1 MVRRK
6 NQCAYG
12 FGFKFQRD
20 STSVCEGAP
29 KVFRQRNSQRLNMEI
44 SKAEITSAVAA
55 TTSPKSQA
63 TTGKAPAATPKDQ
76 ELRGAEIL
84 IKALQAEGVKYVW
97 GYPGGAVLHIY
108 DALYKQ
114 DTIQHILVR
123 HEQAAVHAADGYA
136 RATGDVGVAL
146 VTSGPGA
153 TNAVTGIA
161 TAYMDSI
168 PMVIV
173 TGQVPTQAIGLDAFQ
188 ECDTVGITRPV
199 VKHNFLIKDVRDL
212 AETMKK
218 AFHIARSG
226 RPGPV
231 VVDIP
236 KDVSFKKVHYAGYPA
251 TVEMRSYNPVRKGHG
266 GQIRTAL
273 ALLLAAK
280 RPYIYTGGGVVLSN
294 ASAELRTLVDMMGCP
309 CTNTLMGLGAY
320 PASDRKFLGMLGMHG
335 TVEAN
340 NAMQHCDVLLA
351 VGARFDDRV
360 IGNPK
365 HFAQNERKII
375 HIDIDPSSI
384 SKRVKVDIPIVG
396 DVKDVL
402 TEMIGMIREGSTKPD
417 VQSLEPWWDTIEGWR
432 KGECLKY
439 DHGKNDV
446 IKPQYVIETLG
457 NMTKGVDTY
466 ITSDVGQHQMW
477 AAQYFRFEEPRRWIN
492 SGGLGTM
499 GVDIPY
505 AMGIKMARPQSE
517 VFCITGDGSVQMC
530 IQELSTCLQY
540 NTPIKIISLN
550 NRYLGMVRQWQEL
563 EYEGRYSHSYMDAL
577 PNFVKL
583 AESYGHVG
591 MLIERAQDV
600 EPALR
605 EARKLKDRTVFM
617 DFRTDPTENVF
628 PMVRAGSGITE
639 MLLGS
644 EDL

>member
-1 MVRRK
+1 
-6 NQCAYG
+6 
-12 FGFKFQRD
+12 
-20 STSVCEGAP
+20 
-29 KVFRQRNSQRLNMEI
+29 MEI
-44 SKAEITSAVAA
+44 TKAEIASAAA
-55 TTSPKSQA
+55 ASADRSSPQDSS
-63 TTGKAPAATPKDQ
+63 GQ

-84 IKALQAEGVKYVW
+84 VKSLQAESVKHVW

-108 DALYKQ
+108 DAFYKQ
-114 DTIQHILVR
+114 DTIQHVLVR

-136 RATGDVGVAL
+136 RATGNVGVAL
-146 VTSGPGA
+146 VTSGPGV

-168 PMVIV
+168 PMVII
-173 TGQVPTQAIGLDAFQ
+173 TGQVPTAAIGLDAFQ
-188 ECDTVGITRPV
+188 ECDTVGITRPI
-199 VKHNFLIKDVRDL
+199 VKHNFLVKDARHL
-212 AETMKK
+212 ADVMKK

-236 KDVSFKKVHYAGYPA
+236 KDVSFQRAPYAGYPDSIS
-251 TVEMRSYNPVRKGHG
+251 MRSYNPVRKGHA
-266 GQIRTAL
+266 GQIRKAL
-273 ALLLAAK
+273 QLLLAAK
-280 RPYIYTGGGVVLSN
+280 RPYIYTGGGVLLSN
-294 ASAELRTLVDMMGCP
+294 ASQELRDLVDMLGYP

-335 TVEAN
+335 TIEAN
-340 NAMQHCDVLLA
+340 NAMQSCDVLLA

-375 HIDIDPSSI
+375 HIDVDPSSI
-384 SKRVKVDIPIVG
+384 SKRVKVDVPIVG

-402 TEMIGMIREGSTKPD
+402 TELIGMIKESGLKPD
-417 VQSLEPWWDTIEGWR
+417 GDGLAAWWDTIEGWR
-432 KGECLKY
+432 KRDCLKY
-439 DHGKNDV
+439 DRGNKDV
-446 IKPQYVIETLG
+446 IKPQYVVETLW
-457 NMTKGVDTY
+457 NMTRDVDTY

-477 AAQYFRFEEPRRWIN
+477 AAQYYRFDEPRRWIN

-499 GVDIPY
+499 GVGIPY
-505 AMGIKMARPQSE
+505 AMGIKLAKPDSE
-517 VFCITGDGSVQMC
+517 VFCITGEGSVQMC

-540 NTPIKIISLN
+540 NTPIKIVSLN
-550 NRYLGMVRQWQEL
+550 NRYLGMVRQWQEFD
-563 EYEGRYSHSYMDAL
+563 YEGRYSHSYMDAL

-583 AESYGHVG
+583 AEAYGHVG
-591 MLIERAQDV
+591 MLIERPEDV

-628 PMVRAGSGITE
+628 PMVQAGKGITE
-639 MLLGS
+639 MLLGA

>member
-1 MVRRK
+1 
-6 NQCAYG
+6 
-12 FGFKFQRD
+12 
-20 STSVCEGAP
+20 
-29 KVFRQRNSQRLNMEI
+29 MEI
-44 SKAEITSAVAA
+44 SKAEITSAAA
-55 TTSPKSQA
+55 ASA
-63 TTGKAPAATPKDQ
+63 TNNSSQ

-84 IKALQAEGVKYVW
+84 VKTLQAENVKFIW

-108 DALYKQ
+108 DAFYKQ
-114 DTIQHILVR
+114 DTIQHVLVR

-136 RATGDVGVAL
+136 RATGEVGVAL
-146 VTSGPGA
+146 VTSGPGV

-168 PMVIV
+168 PMVII
-173 TGQVPTQAIGLDAFQ
+173 TGQVPVAAIGLDAFQ
-188 ECDTVGITRPV
+188 ECDTVGITRPI
-199 VKHNFLIKDVRDL
+199 VKHNFLVKDVRNL
-212 AETMKK
+212 ADVMKK

-236 KDVSFKKVHYAGYPA
+236 KDVSFNKTAYTPNTDK
-251 TVEMRSYNPVRKGHG
+251 VEMRSYNPVRKGHG
-266 GQIRTAL
+266 GQIRKAL
-273 ALLLAAK
+273 QLLMAAK
-280 RPYIYTGGGVVLSN
+280 RPYIYTGGGVILGN
-294 ASAELRTLVDMMGCP
+294 ATQELRTLVDMLGVP

-335 TVEAN
+335 TIEAN
-340 NAMQHCDVLLA
+340 NAMQNCDVLLA

-402 TEMIGMIREGSTKPD
+402 SELIAMIKESTIRPD
-417 VQSLEPWWDTIEGWR
+417 VDALGAWWETIDGWR
-432 KGECLKY
+432 KKDCLKY
-439 DHGKNDV
+439 DRKNTEV
-446 IKPQYVIETLG
+446 IKPQYVVETLW
-457 NMTKGVDTY
+457 NMTKDADTY
-466 ITSDVGQHQMW
+466 VTSDVGQHQMW
-477 AAQYFRFEEPRRWIN
+477 AAQYYRFDEPRRWIN

-499 GVDIPY
+499 GVGIPY
-505 AMGIKMARPQSE
+505 AMGIKLAKPDSE
-517 VFCITGDGSVQMC
+517 VFCITGEGSVQMC

-540 NTPIKIISLN
+540 NTPIKIVSLN
-550 NRYLGMVRQWQEL
+550 NRYLGMVRQWQEID
-563 EYEGRYSHSYMDAL
+563 YEGRYSHSYMDAL

-583 AESYGHVG
+583 AEAYGHVG
-591 MLIERAQDV
+591 MLIEHPKDV

-628 PMVRAGSGITE
+628 PMVKAGKGITE